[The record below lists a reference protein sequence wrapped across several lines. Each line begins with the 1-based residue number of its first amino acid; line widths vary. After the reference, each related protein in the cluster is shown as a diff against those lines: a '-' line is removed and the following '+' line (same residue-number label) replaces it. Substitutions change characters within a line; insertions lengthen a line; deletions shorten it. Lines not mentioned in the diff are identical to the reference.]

1 MRVRIR
7 VQVLPL
13 FWLREWRKRET
24 AMVPAVDVRERRPA
38 SAASRELQPMIS
50 VTCSPG
56 TLASGPTVA
65 MGIKLADTRG
75 LLVEMRLDEACDLAN
90 ELLLAAQLSERKY
103 ELKFGTE

>member
-7 VQVLPL
+7 VQALPL
-13 FWLREWRKRET
+13 FWGRQRSKCEAE
-24 AMVPAVDVRERRPA
+24 AAPAINSCEV
-38 SAASRELQPMIS
+38 QPMIS
-50 VTCSPG
+50 VSCSPG

-65 MGIKLADTRG
+65 MGIKLADRRG

-103 ELKFGTE
+103 ELKFGTG

>member
-7 VQVLPL
+7 VQALPL
-13 FWLREWRKRET
+13 FWGRQRSKCEAEV
-24 AMVPAVDVRERRPA
+24 APAINSCEV
-38 SAASRELQPMIS
+38 QPMIS
-50 VTCSPG
+50 VSCSPG

-65 MGIKLADTRG
+65 MGIKLADRRG

-103 ELKFGTE
+103 ELKFGTG